1 MGNADDIA
9 VNWLPPHRYRKTEM
23 NSRLFQVRCDCIQT
37 TSFHLQDD
45 AHLKESKIWFR
56 YNSKNSYSIAALMPL
71 VEAGIAREPKDGI
84 MLYSFASAQAEEVYR
99 EVAGAAVDAVFI
111 AGGPH
116 PSALPEEVLEHFD
129 FVVMGEGEETLPELL
144 QVVREG
150 GDPAT
155 VKGIAYRQKDNHNL
169 GHNHSHNH
177 DHNHDHNCQ
186 GQVMITEKRAPV
198 DLDAYPPFSKILAPL
213 EISRGCPWGCTYCQT
228 PRLFGTCMRH
238 RSIPTIARYARRHR
252 DIRFTSPNSLAY
264 GSDGRTPRLE
274 KVQALLETL
283 AEQKKP
289 IYFGT
294 FPSEVRPDFVSPAA
308 LEIIVKYCANRSLSL
323 GGQSGSP
330 AVLQSIGRGHGCTE
344 VQEACELALD
354 YGLVP
359 QVDLIFGLPSETEE
373 DQRLSLELVRWIVS
387 RGGKVRAHRFTPLP
401 GTPLARAR
409 PAPLAQDVEA
419 CLGRMALEG
428 RLTGSW

>member
-1 MGNADDIA
+1 MPEGYA
-9 VNWLPPHRYRKTEM
+9 RKKREATRKPGP
-23 NSRLFQVRCDCIQT
+23 SGRGRGLRLKDNEAQFMVAYA
-37 TSFHLQDD
+37 FHLQDD

-71 VEAGIAREPKDGI
+71 LEAGIAREPKDGI

-99 EVAGAAVDAVFI
+99 EVACAAVDAVYI

-116 PSALPEEVLEHFD
+116 PSAMPEEVLEYFD
-129 FVVMGEGEETLPELL
+129 FVVIGEGEETLPELL
-144 QVVREG
+144 QALKEG
-150 GDPAT
+150 RDPAT
-155 VKGIAYRQKDNHNL
+155 VKGIAYKQKQKYKQDYNYKR
-169 GHNHSHNH
+169 
-177 DHNHDHNCQ
+177 NCQ
-186 GQVMITEKRAPV
+186 GLVMITEKRPPV
-198 DLDAYPPFSKILAPL
+198 DLDTYPPFSKVLAPL

-238 RSIPTIARYARRHR
+238 RSIPVIARYARRHR

-274 KVQALLETL
+274 KVQALLEAL

-330 AVLQSIGRGHGCTE
+330 AVLRSIGRGHGCTE

-359 QVDLIFGLPSETEE
+359 QVDLIFGLPMESEE
-373 DQRLSLELVRWIVS
+373 DQRLSLDLVRWIS
-387 RGGKVRAHRFTPLP
+387 CRGGKVRAHRFMPLP

-409 PAPLAQDVEA
+409 PAPLAPDVEA